1 MTPALKLRRE
11 PRQSTFDLGR
21 RPGVAGRRVQLTER
35 ELMHHTLMLG
45 TTGSGKTTA
54 AMSILTQAVADGWG
68 VVMLDLK
75 GDPDNAAHLAGAAA
89 DAGCSYHQYAISPGE
104 RADEWHPL
112 HAGDPAAR
120 MSKVICLSQWTEPY
134 YQSACERFAQL
145 AFVLMERNDIEPGFE
160 ALVDLLDDPSR
171 CTRLVT
177 ALGDGEQGRVSQY
190 VKRLLEDKGQLSAL
204 AGLAARIGTLTDPGG
219 PLRTRDTAREQID
232 LHRLSRDGGV
242 VCFSLN
248 SARSAVAAAQI
259 GALAILDVQSMV
271 AQRITSGQITR
282 PVIVC
287 VDEFS
292 VLDSDHLLGLFA
304 RARSS
309 RVAML
314 LATQELADL
323 SRVDDGFADQIMGLT
338 MNKLILRQEVAT
350 SAEVLAR
357 TVGTQRVWKA
367 SRQTERCLFGSG
379 RTGKGNERAADEF
392 IQHPNVF
399 KRLRRGEAVLLRKD
413 PFRVER
419 VNVTPHVADP
429 DHSAT
434 VQSVPAPAGP
444 AAIRQERIELPVR
457 RGPISNVGMER
468 LFPGRTL

>member
-1 MTPALKLRRE
+1 MTPALTTTLRSRKAG
-11 PRQSTFDLGR
+11 FHLGR
-21 RPGVAGRRVQLTER
+21 RPGVAGKRIQLTEH
-35 ELMHHTLMLG
+35 ELMHHTLVLG

-54 AMSILTQAVADGWG
+54 AMSVLTQAIAAGWG
-68 VVMLDLK
+68 IVMIDLK
-75 GDPDNAAHLAGAAA
+75 GDPDNAAQLAGAAS
-89 DAGCSYHQYAISPGE
+89 DAGTPYHQYAISPGE
-104 RADEWHPL
+104 RADDWYPL

-145 AFVLMERNDIEPGFE
+145 AFVLMERSGLEPSFE
-160 ALVDLLDDPSR
+160 HLIDLLDAPQR
-171 CTRLVT
+171 CIPLVGS
-177 ALGDGEQGRVSQY
+177 LGAGERGRVMSYLTQ
-190 VKRLLEDKGQLSAL
+190 LLEDNGQRSAL
-204 AGLAARIGTLTDPGG
+204 SGLAARIGTLTDLGG
-219 PLRTRDTAREQID
+219 PLRARSRTRGCID
-232 LHRLSRDGGV
+232 LQRLSVDGGV

-248 SARSAVAAAQI
+248 SARSAVAASQI

-271 AQRITSGQITR
+271 AQRIASGAIAR
-282 PVIVC
+282 PVLVC
-287 VDEFS
+287 IDEFS
-292 VLDSDHLLGLFA
+292 ALDADHVLGLFA

-323 SRVDDGFADQIMGLT
+323 SRVDEGFADQIMGLT

-367 SRQTERCLFGSG
+367 SRQTERRLVGATH
-379 RTGKGNERAADEF
+379 TGKGNERAADEF

-413 PFRVER
+413 PFRVDR
-419 VNVTPHVADP
+419 VRITPAVTTPDHDATIEPPDNVTVLHPSPPVQLP
-429 DHSAT
+429 DSQHEE
-434 VQSVPAPAGP
+434 VDH
-444 AAIRQERIELPVR
+444 
-457 RGPISNVGMER
+457 
-468 LFPGRTL
+468 LFEGRTP